1 MALYTNPYSGDDTAS
16 DPAAQRRRA
25 ILDMMDPQGGTY
37 RGTAATPAFDPGAGG
52 GQPGGDA
59 RPTATSDS
67 TAGSPPSTT
76 QPAGQPPGFTS
87 TDDGRHFGNQILGLY
102 DDPYT
107 RRNTYGGSDPRRQ
120 AIASALVSSGNPYAM
135 AAGAVGYLDAY
146 LHRHADS
153 APTDFSVDDATQI
166 IRQAYRDMHGGQEIS
181 DQELNDAL
189 TGQGLRSGSHWV
201 GQAGLEGV
209 LGHLAENAAATGG
222 MNPAAATAG
231 AGGTT
236 AAGGAGTA
244 GATGATPGGA
254 LANNPNTGFNGGAS
268 TSVSGPSGST
278 GGGGGGVPA
287 NIEGVDA
294 GKWND
299 PNKHDPKYDV
309 LHMIASAGSLDA
321 AWPQIQQA
329 FPGATR
335 VSQDVVDFGG
345 DIGKV
350 DLQRDSENNGGYH
363 WEPVDSGADQSAAG
377 AAPVGV
383 TPSPVTTPGAAQ
395 LAAPLTNNAVL
406 QQIMDEVRRIQ
417 SGQPPRNA
425 ILQQMG
431 VA

>member
-1 MALYTNPYSGDDTAS
+1 MALFTNPYSGDDTAS
-16 DPAAQRRRA
+16 DPAAQRRQA
-25 ILDMMDPQGGTY
+25 ILNMMDSGTS
-37 RGTAATPAFDPGAGG
+37 RGTQA
-52 GQPGGDA
+52 QGD
-59 RPTATSDS
+59 TS
-67 TAGSPPSTT
+67 AGSPTTPTSPGSPPTTT
-76 QPAGQPPGFTS
+76 QPAGQPSGFTS
-87 TDDGRHFGNQILGLY
+87 TDDGRHYGNQILGLY

-120 AIASALVSSGNPYAM
+120 AIAGALVSSGNPYAM

-222 MNPAAATAG
+222 MNPTAAAATAG

-236 AAGGAGTA
+236 PAGGTS
-244 GATGATPGGA
+244 ATGATPGGA
-254 LANNPNTGFNGGAS
+254 LANNPNTGFTGGSS
-268 TSVSGPSGST
+268 TSVSGPSGAT
-278 GGGGGGVPA
+278 AGGGGGGAVPA

-345 DIGKV
+345 DIGRV